1 MVAYADWVGS
11 DWLVAV
17 IVTVCAVAMLAGAV
31 YRPVALNVPT
41 PSGAINHAIRFT
53 MQHTKN
59 DANNGY
65 FVEA

>member
-41 PSGAINHAIRFT
+41 PSGAINHVTAVLLVFAT
-53 MQHTKN
+53 VAVNCT
-59 DANNGY
+59 
-65 FVEA
+65 VCPP